1 MISGRHKFIF
11 LHVPKT
17 AGNAVQSY
25 LLPFSDDRKVV
36 GAYQDGVERFGVA
49 GEVTPTKHAT
59 LADYAR
65 VLGPAL
71 DEYRVILPIRDPI
84 DRALSLYFSP
94 HRAFGRPAGF
104 VPAFDLDVFARLIA
118 DMPGIVDYLRVEGV
132 IRSPDFLLRFDN
144 LAADLAAVAASF
156 GWPAPALPV
165 LNASLD
171 RDGQRDRL
179 RGDPAVAGLVRKR
192 FAEDYELFGFSTAP
206 GPATA

>member
-1 MISGRHKFIF
+1 MISGRYKFIF

-17 AGNAVQSY
+17 GGNAVQSY

-36 GAYQDGVERFGVA
+36 GAYQDGVDRFGVT
-49 GEVTPTKHAT
+49 GDVTPTKHAT

-71 DEYRVILPIRDPI
+71 KDYQIILPIRDPL

-94 HRAFGRPAGF
+94 HRAAGRPEGF
-104 VPAFDLDVFARLIA
+104 VPTFRLEAFARLVA
-118 DMPGIVDYLRVEGV
+118 ETPSMVDYLRVGGN
-132 IRSPDFLLRFDN
+132 IQRPDFLLRFDS
-144 LAADLAAVAASF
+144 LAADLGAVASGF
-156 GWPAPALPV
+156 GWPAPVLPV

-179 RGDPAVAGLVRKR
+179 RRDPAVAELVQRR
-192 FAEDYELFGFSTAP
+192 FAEDYEHFGFSTAV
-206 GPATA
+206 GPSER